1 LRFPAILLKINEL
14 DQTPYAMKQNF
25 TRPALADSTG
35 LNRRRFLKSLGVCL
49 TLPALES
56 TGVSR
61 AAGAL
66 ALPATTATGAPLR
79 TAFLYFPNGA
89 IPSAWWPAE
98 TGNDF
103 VLNRTMEPLAGVKQH
118 LQVLGGLTAL
128 NANSGP
134 DGGGDHARAN
144 GVFLTGVRIKKT
156 NGADFRAGVSIDQM
170 MAQQIGLLTPFR
182 SLELSCDTV
191 LNVGTCDTEYACVYQ
206 HNLAWS
212 SPSTPL
218 TPEVSPRALFERMF
232 GAGTPQERA
241 RNLAIRQQQQ
251 RSILD
256 FIQSD
261 MQSLTREV
269 SGRDREKVDEY
280 FTGVRDIEQ
289 RVQAAQKARAGNS
302 QPGVDAPEA
311 GIPASYK
318 DYVRLMFDMLH
329 LAFQTDSTR
338 VATFMISG
346 DGNNR
351 DFAEIGVNDG
361 HHNLSHHGNRADWI
375 EKVKLIDHFYVSQL
389 AYFLEKMATTKDV
402 DGNSLLHNSQI
413 VYGSGNADGNRH
425 THSNL
430 PIILAGHGGGTLNPG
445 RYARFNDEPVTNLY
459 LSMIDRI
466 GGQRL
471 ERFGDSTGR
480 MVNI

>member
-1 LRFPAILLKINEL
+1 MNIKTSRSTDLLAL
-14 DQTPYAMKQNF
+14 D
-25 TRPALADSTG
+25 
-35 LNRRRFLKSLGVCL
+35 RRRFLRNLGVCL
-49 TLPALES
+49 ALPALEAFPAR
-56 TGVSR
+56 VLA
-61 AAGAL
+61 AAGGQRL
-66 ALPATTATGAPLR
+66 VGTTSTGAPLR

-89 IPSAWWPAE
+89 IPSAWWP
-98 TGNDF
+98 TGTGTDF
-103 VLNRTMEPLAGVKQH
+103 TLNRTMEPLANLRQH
-118 LQVLGGLTAL
+118 MQILGGLTAL
-128 NANSGP
+128 SANAGP

-144 GVFLTGVRIKKT
+144 GTFLTGVRIKKT
-156 NGADFRAGVSIDQM
+156 NGADFRAGVSIDQV

-206 HNLAWS
+206 HNLTWS
-212 SPSTPL
+212 TPTTPL

-241 RNLAIRQQQQ
+241 KNLAIRQQQT

-261 MQSLTREV
+261 LHSLTREV
-269 SGRDREKVDEY
+269 TGRDRDKIDEY
-280 FTGVRDIEQ
+280 FTGVREIEQ
-289 RVQAAQKARAGNS
+289 RIESDEKARAGRS
-302 QPGVDAPEA
+302 QPNEDSPEA

-318 DYVRLMFDMLH
+318 EYVRLMFDMLF

-351 DFAEIGVNDG
+351 DFSEIGINDG

-375 EKVKLIDHFYVSQL
+375 EKVAKIDHFYVTQL
-389 AYFLEKMATTKDV
+389 AYFLEKMKATKDL

-413 VYGSGNADGNRH
+413 VYGSGNSDGNRH
-425 THSNL
+425 SHTNL
-430 PIILAGHGGGTLNPG
+430 PVLLAGHAGGTLKPG
-445 RYARFNDEPVTNLY
+445 SYAKFNDLPVTNLY
-459 LSMIDRI
+459 LSMLDRI
-466 GGQRL
+466 GGAQRL
-471 ERFGDSTGR
+471 DRFGDSTGR
-480 MVNI
+480 LASI

>member
-1 LRFPAILLKINEL
+1 
-14 DQTPYAMKQNF
+14 MKQNLDSI
-25 TRPALADSTG
+25 ALS
-35 LNRRRFLKSLGVCL
+35 RRRFLKSLGVCL
-49 TLPALES
+49 ALPALES
-56 TGVSR
+56 TRVFG
-61 AAGAL
+61 AAGAPS
-66 ALPATTATGAPLR
+66 LPATTATGAPLR

-89 IPSAWWPAE
+89 IPSAWWP
-98 TGNDF
+98 TGTGSDF
-103 VLNRTMEPLAGVKQH
+103 EFNRTMEPLAGVKQH
-118 LQVLGGLTAL
+118 LQVLGGLGAVS
-128 NANSGP
+128 ANSGP

-156 NGADFRAGVSIDQM
+156 NGADFRAGTSIDQM

-191 LNVGTCDTEYACVYQ
+191 LNVGACDTDYACVYQ

-212 SPSTPL
+212 SATTPL
-218 TPEVSPRALFERMF
+218 TPEISPRALFERMF

-261 MQSLTREV
+261 RQSLIREV
-269 SGRDREKVDEY
+269 SGRDREKIDEY

-289 RVQAAQKARAGNS
+289 RVQAAQNARAGRS
-302 QPGVDAPEA
+302 QPDFDAPDA
-311 GIPASYK
+311 GIPGSYK

-375 EKVKLIDHFYVSQL
+375 EKVKLIDQFYVTQL
-389 AYFLEKMATTKDV
+389 AYFLEKMAATKDV

-430 PIILAGHGGGTLNPG
+430 PIILAGNAGGTLNPG
-445 RYARFNDEPVTNLY
+445 RYTRYNDEPVTNLY

-480 MVNI
+480 LANI

>member
-1 LRFPAILLKINEL
+1 MNPLKI
-14 DQTPYAMKQNF
+14 DDPMK
-25 TRPALADSTG
+25 AKIAGD
-35 LNRRRFLKSLGVCL
+35 LNRRRFLKSLGVCMA
-49 TLPALES
+49 LPALES
-56 TGVSR
+56 TRVAR
-61 AAGAL
+61 AAETAI
-66 ALPATTATGAPLR
+66 LPATTATGAPLR

-89 IPSAWWPAE
+89 IPSAWWP
-98 TGNDF
+98 TGEGADYQF
-103 VLNRTMEPLAGVKQH
+103 NRTMEPLAAAKQH
-118 LQVLGGLTAL
+118 LHVLGGLGATS
-128 NANSGP
+128 ANSGP

-156 NGADFRAGVSIDQM
+156 NGADFRAGTSIDQV
-170 MAQQIGLLTPFR
+170 MAQKIGLLTPFR

-212 SPSTPL
+212 SPTTPL
-218 TPEVSPRALFERMF
+218 TPEISPRALFERMF

-256 FIQSD
+256 FIQSER
-261 MQSLTREV
+261 QSLTREV
-269 SGRDREKVDEY
+269 SGRDREKIEEY

-289 RVQAAQKARAGNS
+289 RVQAAQKSRAGRS
-302 QPGVDAPEA
+302 EPQIDAPDA

-351 DFAEIGVNDG
+351 DFAEIGVTDG
-361 HHNLSHHGNRADWI
+361 HHNLSHHGNKADWI
-375 EKVKLIDHFYVSQL
+375 EKVKLIDHFYVTQL
-389 AYFLEKMATTKDV
+389 AYFLEKMAASRDV
-402 DGNSLLHNSQI
+402 DGNTLLYNSQI

-430 PIILAGHGGGTLNPG
+430 PIILAGHAGGTLKPG
-445 RYARFNDEPVTNLY
+445 RYIRYNDEPVTNLY
-459 LSMIDRI
+459 LNMIDRI

-480 MVNI
+480 LANI